1 MAKVFGKVPRGF
13 TRFYVLHLLI
23 EKPMTGK
30 EIIEEAE
37 KQSEGEWTPSPG
49 LIYPLL
55 GRLVRGGLIEE
66 VKGGKF
72 AITPK
77 GETALEQFTAMQEHL
92 EKQVRLVRRLGLSI
106 LTAGKYIAEDAMD
119 RIIAVTSK
127 AKEIV
132 AGGSRE
138 LQNSFHTKYKYFLKS
153 ELERLDEKKHEQT
166 QEAPLDRN
174 DNNTN
179 KA

>member
-1 MAKVFGKVPRGF
+1 VIIRRVIMAKVFGKVPRGF

-23 EKPMTGK
+23 E
-30 EIIEEAE
+30 
-37 KQSEGEWTPSPG
+37 
-49 LIYPLL
+49 
-55 GRLVRGGLIEE
+55 E
-66 VKGGKF
+66 VEGGKF

-77 GETALEQFTAMQEHL
+77 GETTLEQFTTIQEHM

-138 LQNSFHTKYKYFLKS
+138 LQNSFHTKYRYFLES
-153 ELERLDEKKHEQT
+153 ELERLDEKKHDQT

-174 DNNTN
+174 DKNLN
-179 KA
+179 KV

>member
-1 MAKVFGKVPRGF
+1 MAKIVGKVPRGF

-23 EKPMTGK
+23 EKSMTGN
-30 EIIEEAE
+30 EIIEETE
-37 KQSEGEWTPSPG
+37 KQSKGEWTPSPG

-66 VKGGKF
+66 VQSGKF

-77 GETALEQFTAMQEHL
+77 GETAFEQFTTIQEHL

-119 RIIAVTSK
+119 RIIDVTSK
-127 AKEIV
+127 VKEIV
-132 AGGSRE
+132 DGGSRD
-138 LQNSFHTKYKYFLKS
+138 LQNSFHTKYKYFLES
-153 ELERLDEKKHEQT
+153 ELERLEK
-166 QEAPLDRN
+166 EARTKTGSPHGSEG
-174 DNNTN
+174 
-179 KA
+179 